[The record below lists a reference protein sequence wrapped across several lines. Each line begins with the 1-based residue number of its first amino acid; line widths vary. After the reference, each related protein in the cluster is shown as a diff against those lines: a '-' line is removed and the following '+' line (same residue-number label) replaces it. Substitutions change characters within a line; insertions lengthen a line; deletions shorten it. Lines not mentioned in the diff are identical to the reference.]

1 MAFSSSIVLPALAS
15 TAVLHSPFIMNGSF
29 SSDASGFLLRGTGV
43 LTTTWSTA
51 FGDGTEWSLTAARYD
66 FAPAA
71 VPEPGTLVLVGIGGV
86 VAALRRRRQR
96 VQ

>member
-1 MAFSSSIVLPALAS
+1 MRLAAGNRYALAVHP
-15 TAVLHSPFIMNGSF
+15 VLHSPFIMNGSF
-29 SSDASGFLLRGTGV
+29 SSDTSGLLLRGTGV

-51 FGDGTEWSLTAARYD
+51 FGDGTQWSLTAARYD

-71 VPEPGTLVLVGIGGV
+71 VPEPGTLVLVGVGGV
-86 VAALRRRRQR
+86 AAALRRRRQR